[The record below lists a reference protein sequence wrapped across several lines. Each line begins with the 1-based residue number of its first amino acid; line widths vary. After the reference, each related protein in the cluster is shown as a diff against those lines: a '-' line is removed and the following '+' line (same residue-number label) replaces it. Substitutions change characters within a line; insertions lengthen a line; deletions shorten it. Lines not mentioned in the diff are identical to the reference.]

1 MWAVTWDY
9 GENMEATLKQR
20 LSVVQYFSVNILTCE
35 QHTALIVS
43 PSPAPAPLLALTVQ
57 V

>member
-9 GENMEATLKQR
+9 AENMEATLKQR
-20 LSVVQYFSVNILTCE
+20 LSVVQYFPVNILTCE